1 MTGLDTSPRELF
13 PEDLW
18 REVGFPDTGAA
29 LAQVPDAVSRIE
41 RFHGA
46 RRDPALLQAFVEQ
59 LPAGRILVH
68 GTGTHSDI
76 LLPLIRARR
85 GLEAIGFVDRRAE
98 TLGEV
103 AGLPVLSPAEAARSP
118 ADYILLS
125 HTSYE
130 MEMGESLLDAGVAP
144 ARIVPIYAHSR
155 YRALADQRAGG
166 DLERLWSK
174 LGGRPIDTVVV
185 TCSPTVVVG
194 DHDLAAVADPARTL
208 QIYVGREDGTA
219 LESPFETVSVAE
231 SLDLLKA
238 LLLRLRPVN
247 VYVRSILYKNFLGML
262 IRHWLPQ
269 AVIAQEFYDYAA
281 CWPDADLTALFGL
294 SATSIRLLRLSEFYS
309 SQSMDLVLS
318 KRGGAGWGR
327 VQARCA
333 APYRLHYPVVRE
345 MRGGEPPA
353 GMDDGGGRG
362 ADFVYAGFL
371 PAPSFL
377 RHYTSAYNFLPILTA
392 LCAAGGWTADIYNSA
407 HVAGAGDAVYADYLR
422 DYADGPVRYRRRL
435 PYETLLETIGRSGY
449 GWLAD
454 HHSGFYVDRH
464 VGICNRWT
472 GYLSAGLPVVLD
484 AGWTLMADLVRRFDA
499 GLVPESLDTATLLP
513 LLQAADHQRLA
524 QGARRLRSHLLA
536 HNAATQG
543 ILAETFARGRA

>member
-1 MTGLDTSPRELF
+1 MTGLDTSPRERF

-18 REVGFPDTGAA
+18 REIGFPDTGAA

-46 RRDPALLQAFVEQ
+46 RRDPALLQAFVEE

-85 GLEAIGFVDRRAE
+85 GLEVIGFIDRRAE
-98 TLGEV
+98 SLGEV
-103 AGLPVLSPAEAARSP
+103 AGLPVLSPAEAAHSP

-130 MEMGESLLDAGVAP
+130 MEMGESLQAAGIPP

-155 YRALADQRAGG
+155 YRALASERIDG
-166 DLERLWSK
+166 DLERLLAK
-174 LGGRPIDTVVV
+174 LGGRPIDTVIV
-185 TCSPTVVVG
+185 TCNPTVVVD
-194 DHDLAAVADPARTL
+194 DHDLAAVTDPARTL
-208 QIYVGREDGTA
+208 QIYAGREDGTV
-219 LESPFETVSVAE
+219 LQSPFETVSIAE

-238 LLLRLRPVN
+238 LLLRLRPAN

-269 AVIAQEFYDYAA
+269 AVIVHELYDYAA

-309 SQSMDLVLS
+309 SQAMDLVLS
-318 KRGGAGWGR
+318 KRGGAGWDQ
-327 VQARCA
+327 VQTRCA
-333 APYRLHYPVVRE
+333 APYRLHYPAVRDIGNE
-345 MRGGEPPA
+345 EFAAKGGEP
-353 GMDDGGGRG
+353 
-362 ADFVYAGFL
+362 DFVYAGFL

-407 HVAGAGDAVYADYLR
+407 HVAGAGDTVYADYLR

-435 PYETLLETIGRSGY
+435 HYETLLETIGGSGY

-484 AGWTLMADLVRRFDA
+484 SGWTLMADLVRRFDA

-524 QGARRLRSHLLA
+524 QGARRLRNHLLA

-543 ILAETFARGRA
+543 ILAESFTRGHA

>member
-1 MTGLDTSPRELF
+1 MTGLDTSPRERF

-18 REVGFPDTGAA
+18 REVGFPDTEAA

-46 RRDPALLQAFVEQ
+46 RRDPALLQAFVEE
-59 LPAGRILVH
+59 LPAGRILIH

-85 GLEAIGFVDRRAE
+85 GLEVIGFIDRRAE
-98 TLGEV
+98 SLGEV
-103 AGLPVLSPAEAARSP
+103 AGLPVLSPAEAARSS

-144 ARIVPIYAHSR
+144 ARIFPIYAHSR
-155 YRALADQRAGG
+155 YRDLANQRADG
-166 DLERLWSK
+166 DLERLLSK

-194 DHDLAAVADPARTL
+194 DDDLAAVTDPARTL
-208 QIYVGREDGTA
+208 QIYAGREDGTV

-238 LLLRLRPVN
+238 LLQRLRPAN

-262 IRHWLPQ
+262 IRHWLPR
-269 AVIAQEFYDYAA
+269 AVIVHEFYDYAA

-294 SATSIRLLRLSEFYS
+294 SPTSIRLLRLAEFHS

-318 KRGGAGWGR
+318 KRGGAGWDR
-327 VQARCA
+327 VQTRCA
-333 APYRLHYPVVRE
+333 APYRLHYPAVRDAGSGAV
-345 MRGGEPPA
+345 GGE
-353 GMDDGGGRG
+353 GDGGGP
-362 ADFVYAGFL
+362 DFVYAGFL

-407 HVAGAGDAVYADYLR
+407 HVAGTGDAVYADYLR
-422 DYADGPVRYRRRL
+422 NYADGPVRYRRRL
-435 PYETLLETIGRSGY
+435 PYETLLETIGRGGY

-454 HHSGFYVDRH
+454 HHDGFYVDRH

-484 AGWTLMADLVRRFDA
+484 SGWTLMADLVRRFDA

-513 LLQAADHQRLA
+513 LLQAADHRQLA

-543 ILAETFARGRA
+543 ILADSFARGRA

>member
-1 MTGLDTSPRELF
+1 MTALDTSPRERF

-18 REVGFPDTGAA
+18 REVGFSDTGAV
-29 LAQVPDAVSRIE
+29 LAQVRDAVFRIE

-46 RRDPALLQAFVEQ
+46 RRDPALLQAFVQE

-85 GLEAIGFVDRRAE
+85 GLEVIGFVDRRAE
-98 TLGEV
+98 SLGDV
-103 AGLPVLSPAEAARSP
+103 AGLPVLSPTQAAFSS

-130 MEMGESLLDAGVAP
+130 MEMGESLLAAGVAP
-144 ARIVPIYAHSR
+144 ARIVPIYAHPR
-155 YRALADQRAGG
+155 YRAIATHRADD
-166 DLERLWSK
+166 DLERLISD
-174 LGGRPIDTVVV
+174 LDGRPIDTVVV
-185 TCSPTVVVG
+185 TCSPTVVVD

-208 QIYVGREDGTA
+208 QIYAGREDGTA
-219 LESPFETVSVAE
+219 LESPFETVSISE

-238 LLLRLRPVN
+238 LLLRLQPARI
-247 VYVRSILYKNFLGML
+247 YVRSILYKNFLGML

-269 AVIAQEFYDYAA
+269 TVIVHELYDYAA

-294 SATSIRLLRLSEFYS
+294 SATSIRLLRLAEFHS
-309 SQSMDLVLS
+309 GQSMDLVLS
-318 KRGGAGWGR
+318 KRGGAGWEQ
-327 VQARCA
+327 VQTRCS
-333 APYRLHYPVVRE
+333 APYRLHYPAVRDGAV
-345 MRGGEPPA
+345 RDG
-353 GMDDGGGRG
+353 DNGGGP
-362 ADFVYAGFL
+362 DFVYAGFL

-407 HVAGAGDAVYADYLR
+407 HVAGAGDGVYADYLR

-435 PYETLLETIGRSGY
+435 PYETLLDMIGHGGY

-484 AGWTLMADLVRRFDA
+484 SGWTLMADLVRSFDA
-499 GLVPESLDTATLLP
+499 GLVPESLDTGTLLP
-513 LLQAADHQRLA
+513 LLQAADRQRLA

-536 HNAATQG
+536 HNAATQD